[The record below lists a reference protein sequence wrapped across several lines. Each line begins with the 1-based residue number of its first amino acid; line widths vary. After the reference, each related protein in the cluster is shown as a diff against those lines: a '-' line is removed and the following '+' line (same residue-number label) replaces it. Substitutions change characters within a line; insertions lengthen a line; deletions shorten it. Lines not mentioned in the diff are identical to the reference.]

1 MPTLHHRAFHKARV
15 NLVEFS
21 EIFSLS
27 EMRADASSPYKALT
41 KKKTSKTPYA
51 LIRRNLF
58 HLSTLKRSKT
68 MKATGALDCVCVKV
82 QQDHKTI
89 RHLGKMLQFGLEPM
103 ACDAFYVTVFKSF
116 RFHPSTL
123 ETERFQKVSTFES
136 VFESLRFHRRFLAF
150 KCGR

>member
-68 MKATGALDCVCVKV
+68 MKATGAWIAFALKYNKITRPSAILERCSNLDWNRWHV
-82 QQDHKTI
+82 T
-89 RHLGKMLQFGLEPM
+89 LFTSQF
-103 ACDAFYVTVFKSF
+103 S
-116 RFHPSTL
+116 
-123 ETERFQKVSTFES
+123 KVS
-136 VFESLRFHRRFLAF
+136 VFTRPL
-150 KCGR
+150 